1 MQIETLKTLAVDALE
16 ELKARDIT
24 HLDVAKLTDVTDLM
38 IIASGTSTR
47 HVSALAQNL
56 VEKAKEQGLQPR
68 GVEGGANAD
77 WVLVD
82 LGDVVVHVM
91 LPEARALYDLE
102 RLWADLPADSAL
114 AHDMLR
120 ERMDG
125 QVTDL

>member
-125 QVTDL
+125 QVTDS

>member
-24 HLDVAKLTDVTDLM
+24 HLEVAKLTDVTDLM
-38 IIASGTSTR
+38 IIATGTSTR

-56 VEKAKEQGLQPR
+56 VEKAKEQGLQPQ

-120 ERMDG
+120 ERMDE
-125 QVTDL
+125 QVIDS